1 MSYDNFIKKQII
13 KYKNLDPIYCK
24 VLGEMVFFNS
34 EGIHHLLYKKR
45 RPRSCSE
52 RVYRLHLIDYLQDG
66 ISKSISA
73 RRQDYPKNNL
83 IIWSLNWV
91 DLTNRKKEIISVKII
106 LKKKGEGKLL
116 FYSVMRKR
124 KIKKPRKI

>member
-13 KYKNLDPIYCK
+13 KYKNLDSIYCK

-66 ISKSISA
+66 ISKVFL
-73 RRQDYPKNNL
+73 QED
-83 IIWSLNWV
+83 
-91 DLTNRKKEIISVKII
+91 KII
-106 LKKKGEGKLL
+106 PKTILL
-116 FYSVMRKR
+116 SGR
-124 KIKKPRKI
+124 